1 MKKGVNQVKENNN
14 YGLEKGAKDRGF
26 NEGTCPE
33 NGENAVDDSPK
44 SSQWKDLDDGGFLG
58 RAKGQER

>member
-1 MKKGVNQVKENNN
+1 MKQKDN
-14 YGLEKGAKDRGF
+14 YGLEKGDIERGF
-26 NEGTCPE
+26 TEGTFPE

-44 SSQWKDLDDGGFLG
+44 NSQWQDIDDGGFLG